1 MRCFYITFL
10 LTVWGTAACW
20 AQDEG
25 EKEIVLKEVVVTAT
39 RAAKNLKDVPITVQ
53 VITAEDIRKS
63 QATNFQSFLES
74 EFAGINFTYDGGM
87 PNINMLGFGG
97 KYVLFLMD
105 GERMAGE
112 TFDNIDYNR
121 IDLDNI
127 ERIEIIKGAS
137 SSLYGSNALGGVIN
151 IITKEAK
158 KAFEG
163 NLSYLYDTSHN
174 YKTNVGVGTKL
185 RWGSIRLTSFY
196 NFRAPYVLEDT
207 EPLISYKNGVP
218 VAGALSTLPIAG
230 FTNYGIT
237 PKVSVKLLPK
247 TELSLTPNYYFSERN
262 RGDNERVLDRYYNYA
277 LSGKVTTD
285 FSETQKLSL
294 SGAFDRYDKLYYY
307 RLLNEEEKN
316 YENTIWRGA
325 GQYNLTIAGKH
336 SVVAGAEVLQDELLS
351 FRFNDAG
358 TALKKNAENYT
369 LFTQQEWKLL
379 PDFTLVTGGR
389 VDYHSLFKAH
399 FTYRLSGLLKV
410 EKFSFRGGFSTGF
423 RSPTLK
429 ELFTNWFHPWGG
441 GFQIMGNQH
450 LKPETSRNFNFSV
463 DYDTPKLNVTAMTQL
478 SSVREK
484 IGFRWT
490 ASSDS
495 IRYVNF
501 SGDTRII
508 SSELSATYRPHK
520 AVRLKGSYAYYYT
533 AKNMDENRPYTFTV
547 KGEYIPPYGAKYV
560 PNVVLSG
567 KYVSAAKVYD
577 ASNVTEEVYTRYE
590 PYSIWNL
597 QLFSKLPYHFT
608 VSAGVDNLL
617 GYVAKS
623 TSFYSSITPGRTYL
637 IGLKWGY

>member
-1 MRCFYITFL
+1 M
-10 LTVWGTAACW
+10 
-20 AQDEG
+20 
-25 EKEIVLKEVVVTAT
+25 
-39 RAAKNLKDVPITVQ
+39 
-53 VITAEDIRKS
+53 
-63 QATNFQSFLES
+63 
-74 EFAGINFTYDGGM
+74 
-87 PNINMLGFGG
+87 
-97 KYVLFLMD
+97 
-105 GERMAGE
+105 
-112 TFDNIDYNR
+112 
-121 IDLDNI
+121 
-127 ERIEIIKGAS
+127 
-137 SSLYGSNALGGVIN
+137 
-151 IITKEAK
+151 
-158 KAFEG
+158 
-163 NLSYLYDTSHN
+163 
-174 YKTNVGVGTKL
+174 
-185 RWGSIRLTSFY
+185 
-196 NFRAPYVLEDT
+196 
-207 EPLISYKNGVP
+207 
-218 VAGALSTLPIAG
+218 
-230 FTNYGIT
+230 
-237 PKVSVKLLPK
+237 
-247 TELSLTPNYYFSERN
+247 
-262 RGDNERVLDRYYNYA
+262 
-277 LSGKVTTD
+277 
-285 FSETQKLSL
+285 

-358 TALKKNAENYT
+358 TALRKNAENYT

>member
-163 NLSYLYDTSHN
+163 NLSYLYDTSYN

-262 RGDNERVLDRYYNYA
+262 RGDNERVLDCYYNYA

-285 FSETQKLSL
+285 FSETQKLSV

-307 RLLNEEEKN
+307 KLLNEEEKN

-358 TALKKNAENYT
+358 TALRKNAENYT

-463 DYDTPKLNVTAMTQL
+463 DYDTTKLNVTAMTQL

-508 SSELSATYRPHK
+508 SSELSATYRPHR

-577 ASNVTEEVYTRYE
+577 ASNVTEEVYTRY
-590 PYSIWNL
+590 
-597 QLFSKLPYHFT
+597 HFT

>member
-1 MRCFYITFL
+1 M
-10 LTVWGTAACW
+10 
-20 AQDEG
+20 
-25 EKEIVLKEVVVTAT
+25 
-39 RAAKNLKDVPITVQ
+39 
-53 VITAEDIRKS
+53 
-63 QATNFQSFLES
+63 
-74 EFAGINFTYDGGM
+74 
-87 PNINMLGFGG
+87 
-97 KYVLFLMD
+97 
-105 GERMAGE
+105 
-112 TFDNIDYNR
+112 
-121 IDLDNI
+121 
-127 ERIEIIKGAS
+127 
-137 SSLYGSNALGGVIN
+137 
-151 IITKEAK
+151 
-158 KAFEG
+158 
-163 NLSYLYDTSHN
+163 
-174 YKTNVGVGTKL
+174 
-185 RWGSIRLTSFY
+185 
-196 NFRAPYVLEDT
+196 LEDT

>member
-174 YKTNVGVGTKL
+174 YKTNVGIGTKL

-196 NFRAPYVLEDT
+196 NFRAPYVLKDT

-285 FSETQKLSL
+285 FSETQKLSV

-358 TALKKNAENYT
+358 TALRKNAENYT

-399 FTYRLSGLLKV
+399 FTY
-410 EKFSFRGGFSTGF
+410 
-423 RSPTLK
+423 
-429 ELFTNWFHPWGG
+429 
-441 GFQIMGNQH
+441 
-450 LKPETSRNFNFSV
+450 
-463 DYDTPKLNVTAMTQL
+463 
-478 SSVREK
+478 
-484 IGFRWT
+484 IG
-490 ASSDS
+490 
-495 IRYVNF
+495 
-501 SGDTRII
+501 
-508 SSELSATYRPHK
+508 
-520 AVRLKGSYAYYYT
+520 
-533 AKNMDENRPYTFTV
+533 
-547 KGEYIPPYGAKYV
+547 
-560 PNVVLSG
+560 
-567 KYVSAAKVYD
+567 
-577 ASNVTEEVYTRYE
+577 
-590 PYSIWNL
+590 
-597 QLFSKLPYHFT
+597 
-608 VSAGVDNLL
+608 
-617 GYVAKS
+617 VAKS
-623 TSFYSSITPGRTYL
+623 R
-637 IGLKWGY
+637 KV